1 MRRYLLPPP
10 RRADR
15 TILPAALA
23 ALLVAMVAAQM
34 TLTGDVELPEAG
46 AVGGVGAGAPIA
58 RPVRVAVPPVL
69 TARSVFAPDT
79 VAALDS
85 GGEGGIVAPPDPL
98 GGAVI
103 AGTVQV
109 GRARYAVVQSPGGG
123 SARVPLGGRINGWR
137 LIGFA
142 DGGVR
147 LRRGGEAMTAM
158 FGGRASALASQA
170 ATPEEGQ

>member
-23 ALLVAMVAAQM
+23 ALLVVMVAAQM
-34 TLTGDVELPEAG
+34 TLTGDVDLPEAG

-58 RPVRVAVPPVL
+58 RPPRVAIPPVL
-69 TARSVFAPDT
+69 GARSVFAPDG
-79 VAALDS
+79 VASLAD
-85 GGEGGIVAPPDPL
+85 GGEGAVAAPPDPL

-103 AGTVQV
+103 AGTVRV
-109 GRARYAVVQSPGGG
+109 GRARYAIVQAPGGA

-142 DGGVR
+142 EGGVR
-147 LRRGGEAMTAM
+147 LLRGGERMTAM
-158 FGGRASALASQA
+158 FGGRATPAPQA